1 MSTTLTKLIKQPLL
15 HFLLLGIALFLV
27 FEYSSTKNN
36 NSSNDKLIVID
47 RGTLLTFMQ
56 YRSKAFNEQH
66 FSQQL
71 DTMSKQ
77 ERQRLINDLVH
88 EEVLYREA
96 LYLQL
101 DDNDYVIKRRLI
113 QKLEFLTKGFITADS
128 NLTEADINTYYDE
141 HKDEYYVQP
150 YVTFTHVFFDHER
163 LDRHQANV
171 LAKKTLEQLNKDQ
184 VSFSQGIQY
193 GDRFL
198 YHANYVERTPDYVS
212 SHFGA
217 EMAESIFKLLPNDK
231 QWRGPYESPYG
242 LHLVML
248 TKNEPGRYPQVTE
261 IYGWVKDDAEQAMV
275 RTKTEAAINEII
287 RSYDVKVVLEVGE

>member
-1 MSTTLTKLIKQPLL
+1 MTITMTKLIKQPLL
-15 HFLLLGIALFLV
+15 HFLLLGSALFIV
-27 FEYSSTKNN
+27 FDYSSTQNN
-36 NSSNDKLIVID
+36 NALDDKVIVID

-71 DTMSKQ
+71 DTMSKE
-77 ERQRLINDLVH
+77 ERQRLIDDLVR

-96 LYLQL
+96 LSLQL
-101 DDNDYVIKRRLI
+101 NDNDYVIKRRLI
-113 QKLEFLTKGFITADS
+113 QKLEFLTKGFITADT

-150 YVTFTHVFFDHER
+150 YVTFTHVFFDYER
-163 LDRHQANV
+163 MDREQANV
-171 LAKKTLEQLNKDQ
+171 LAKKTLEQLNEEQ
-184 VSFSQGIQY
+184 VSFSQAIQY

-198 YHANYVERTPDYVS
+198 YHVNYVERTPDYVS

-217 EMAESIFKLLPNDK
+217 EMAESIFNLQPNDK
-231 QWRGPYESPYG
+231 QWQGPYESPYG

-248 TKNEPGRYPQVTE
+248 TKKEPGRFPEVSK
-261 IYGWVKDDAEQAMV
+261 IYGWVKDDTEQAMV
-275 RTKTEAAINEII
+275 RSKTEAAINKII
-287 RSYDVKVVLEVGE
+287 NSYDVQIVLEENE